1 MNTEDF
7 LNYLKFEKRYAT
19 NTIVAYKKDLEQFH
33 TYIYTTYGEKTVEQI
48 THLMIRSWIVC
59 QMEEGLNTISI
70 NRKISAVKTYYKYL
84 LKKSIIKINPFNKII
99 SPKIKKKLPVFVE
112 EGKMNTLLLSL
123 QNSISFT
130 DKRNQLIIELFYVTG
145 IRLSELIN
153 IKEENID
160 LINLTL
166 KVLGKRNKERNIP
179 FSSSLK
185 NLICDYNTIKE
196 DTFKGIEISNFF
208 FLRENGKKMYSKFVY
223 DIIFYYISSVTTI
236 RKRSPHVLRHTF
248 ATHMLN
254 NGADINVI
262 KEFLGHSNL
271 SATQIYTHNTIEK
284 LKKVYKQAHP
294 KA

>member
-1 MNTEDF
+1 MDTEEF
-7 LNYLKFEKRYAT
+7 LDYLKFEKRYAT
-19 NTIVAYKKDLEQFH
+19 NTLIAYKKDLEQFH
-33 TYIYTTYGEKTVEQI
+33 TYINTMYGEMTVEQI
-48 THLMIRSWIVC
+48 THLMIRSWIVS

-84 LKKSIIKINPFNKII
+84 LKNSKIKINPFNKII

-112 EGKMNTLLLSL
+112 ESKMKTLLLSL
-123 QNSISFT
+123 QNSITFT

-153 IKEENID
+153 IKEVNID

-185 NLICDYNTIKE
+185 KLICEYNIIKE
-196 DTFKGIEISNFF
+196 DTFKGIEVSNFF
-208 FLRENGKKMYSKFVY
+208 FLRENGKKMYSMFVY
-223 DIIFYYISSVTTI
+223 NIIFHYLCSVTTI
-236 RKRSPHVLRHTF
+236 RKKSPHVLRHTF

-271 SATQIYTHNTIEK
+271 SATQIYTHNTIES